1 MKRLIVLL
9 AMVSLFIVGM
19 SHAADISSSQYCN
32 SFRMISLGDQYEIVL
47 SKCGNPSN
55 QVVFE
60 NRFGIPV
67 GIELSYNL
75 GNGTYPRYF
84 YFNKYGI
91 CTKIRIGNER
101 N

>member
-1 MKRLIVLL
+1 MKKLIILL
-9 AMVSLFIVGM
+9 AMVSLFLVGV
-19 SHAADISSSQYCN
+19 SHAGEYCS

-47 SKCGNPSN
+47 SKCGNPSS
-55 QVVFE
+55 QLVFE
-60 NRFGIPV
+60 NRFGVPV
-67 GIELSYNL
+67 GLELTYNL

-91 CTKIRIGNER
+91 CTRIRVGNER